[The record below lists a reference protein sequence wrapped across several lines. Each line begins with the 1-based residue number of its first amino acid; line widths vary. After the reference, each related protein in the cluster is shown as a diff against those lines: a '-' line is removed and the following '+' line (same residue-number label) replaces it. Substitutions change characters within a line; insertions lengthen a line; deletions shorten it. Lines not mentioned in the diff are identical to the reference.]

1 MPRIL
6 IIEDEVALAEILRD
20 YLRAEGFEVSL
31 RNTGDQAIAVIR
43 ETQWDLVILD
53 RMLPGLDGLQ
63 ICQQVRQF
71 SQIPIL
77 MVTAKVEETDRLQG
91 LEVGADDYICKPFSP
106 REVVARVKTVLRRS
120 AQPSPSPQ
128 SLSAQSTEK
137 LHLDGG
143 QLRLYYGETY
153 TDLTRVEFGL
163 IEALLSR
170 PLRIHSRDA
179 LMNRAYDDHR
189 VVSDRTID
197 SHITKLRKKM
207 TALMGADPIRSI
219 YGVGYRLEED

>member
-43 ETQWDLVILD
+43 ETHWDLVILD

-63 ICQQVRQF
+63 ICKEVRQF
-71 SQIPIL
+71 SQVPIL

-120 AQPSPSPQ
+120 AQPSPQ
-128 SLSAQSTEK
+128 SLSAQSNEK

-219 YGVGYRLEED
+219 YGVGYRLEEG